1 MIGKFQIQL
10 GAEQLISGMASSDF
24 ATDGALGTEALGLNP
39 FVTPG
44 IMRALANPTNIT
56 SPIVANVIASSEDSP
71 AMNVLPSFNRTF
83 VDTAANYYTIA
94 GTTVNLQKTG
104 TATTKYL
111 SGITDH
117 VAYAGNTYTSVTDDI
132 TKWNT
137 VSTSLTNNWWSAGA
151 GFSLQPNVPHP
162 LLVYQGFLFVGDAND
177 MHNYSDVGVVF
188 TPDVL
193 TLNSNEVIYALGID
207 PLTGLMMISVQT
219 LIGSQDTFSA
229 QNFVYLWDGISSK
242 ATRKIPVDDLIT
254 AFHNVEGTVF
264 VGAGQ
269 TLGQWN
275 GNGVTFLRKLQNVTT
290 TGSPTDLPY
299 KHHFANTRNILH
311 VVDGQK
317 ILSYGEVVAGKKG
330 FFYTG
335 YNPANS
341 NHITCIMPLGNN
353 QIGVAHP
360 TTALSVFDFSTTT
373 AASAVLPFN
382 NIYFPRPIF
391 PRRIRIITTG
401 VTTNAGSGQI
411 SVTDEKNNIINPA
424 VPNISNFIVLAAQSP
439 RYVFDF
445 EFSGYEWQ
453 AIQLSLVMD
462 TLVSFGFIRAIIYY
476 DVAQ

>member
-56 SPIVANVIASSEDSP
+56 SPIVDNVIASAEDSP
-71 AMNVLPSFNRTF
+71 AQGVLPSFNRTF
-83 VDTAANYYTIA
+83 VGGAANYYTIA
-94 GTTVNLQKTG
+94 GTTVTLQKTG
-104 TATTKYL
+104 SATTKYI
-111 SGITDH
+111 SGITDQ
-117 VAYAGNTYTSVTDDI
+117 VAFAGNTYTTLTDNI
-132 TKWNT
+132 SIWNT
-137 VSTSLTNNWWSAGA
+137 AANTFTESWWVGTKSQ
-151 GFSLQPNVPHP
+151 SNLITNVPHP
-162 LLVYQGFLFVGDAND
+162 LLVYQGFMFVGDGND
-177 MHNYSDVGVVF
+177 LHTVDSGGNIALN
-188 TPDVL
+188 VL
-193 TLNSNEVIYALGID
+193 ALNGNEVIYALAID
-207 PLTGLMMISVQT
+207 PLTGLMMVSVQT
-219 LIGSQDTFSA
+219 LIASQSTFSA
-229 QNFVYLWDGISSK
+229 QNFIYLYDGISAK
-242 ATRKIPVDDLIT
+242 ATRKIPVDGLVT
-254 AFHNVEGTVF
+254 GFHNVEGTVF
-264 VGAGQ
+264 VGQEQ

-335 YNPANS
+335 YNPANN
-341 NHITCIMPLGNN
+341 NHITCVMSLGNN